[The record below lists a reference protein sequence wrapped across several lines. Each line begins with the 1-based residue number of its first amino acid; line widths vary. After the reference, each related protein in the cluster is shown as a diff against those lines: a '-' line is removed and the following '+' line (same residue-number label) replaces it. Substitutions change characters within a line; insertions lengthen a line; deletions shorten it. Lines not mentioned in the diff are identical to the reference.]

1 MKCFR
6 RSRDRA
12 RSIGVSRRAIADN
25 FRTSPSFENPPY
37 YFVHIPSTNLP
48 SSAQVAFLLLC
59 AWDIQELPTPPLA
72 VHFGLDTSPASPE
85 TVESRAE
92 ARVVRELTMADSTS
106 AASGAP
112 PKQKRS
118 FFKKPSWKQKV
129 DNPDEDDPTAMFD
142 GSKQTFS
149 AVMEEQERARV
160 KKLQEQEEKARRKEL
175 KAARQG
181 KRRKIARDE
190 EQYSDEDHVPAT
202 RGDGKK

>member
-1 MKCFR
+1 
-6 RSRDRA
+6 
-12 RSIGVSRRAIADN
+12 
-25 FRTSPSFENPPY
+25 
-37 YFVHIPSTNLP
+37 
-48 SSAQVAFLLLC
+48 
-59 AWDIQELPTPPLA
+59 
-72 VHFGLDTSPASPE
+72 
-85 TVESRAE
+85 
-92 ARVVRELTMADSTS
+92 MADSTS
-106 AASGAP
+106 AASDAP